1 MGLNIIPSWIKRAT
15 IKLLFKVSR
24 FFHDLQVN
32 ALLTKKYIYIF
43 VIKEFT

>member
-32 ALLTKKYIYIF
+32 ALLTKIF
-43 VIKEFT
+43 VVLKSLVN